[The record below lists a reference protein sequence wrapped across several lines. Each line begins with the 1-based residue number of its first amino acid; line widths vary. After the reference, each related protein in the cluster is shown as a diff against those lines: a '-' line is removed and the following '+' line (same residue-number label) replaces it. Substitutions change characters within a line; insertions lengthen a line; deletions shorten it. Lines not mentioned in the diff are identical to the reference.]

1 MTSFTDWLPIELK
14 TMRTLRLEKE
24 PPKYEK
30 KKRRDDDS
38 EDEFPLE
45 YLDEDDTIRLYA
57 QMCPP
62 GYHYFYFMREKG
74 SIFLS
79 PRYEVVRFK

>member
-1 MTSFTDWLPIELK
+1 MPVQLK

-24 PPKYEK
+24 PPKYA
-30 KKRRDDDS
+30 KKRHRDDDS

-57 QMCPP
+57 QMAPP

-79 PRYEVVRFK
+79 PRFEVVRFK

>member
-1 MTSFTDWLPIELK
+1 MPVQLK

-24 PPKYEK
+24 PPKYA
-30 KKRRDDDS
+30 KKRHGAEEDS

-57 QMCPP
+57 QMAPP

-79 PRYEVVRFK
+79 PRFEVVRFK